1 MEGKVKDI
9 LAHYLHVQYDWLGNH
24 HKLTYYKDFITPQN
38 NDFIVCYY
46 LHKTYHGQAS
56 VEKVSTT
63 EEHNR
68 QNSGNEVKS
77 KTDVSFQKV
86 PNGLQ
91 QLKAKNENYKNV
103 RYHRV

>member
-9 LAHYLHVQYDWLGNH
+9 PAHYLRVQYNWLGNH
-24 HKLTYYKDFITPQN
+24 HKLTLLQRLYNTT

-46 LHKTYHGQAS
+46 LHRTYHGQAS

-68 QNSGNEVKS
+68 
-77 KTDVSFQKV
+77 
-86 PNGLQ
+86 
-91 QLKAKNENYKNV
+91 
-103 RYHRV
+103 

>member
-9 LAHYLHVQYDWLGNH
+9 PAHYLHVQY
-24 HKLTYYKDFITPQN
+24 FITPQN

-68 QNSGNEVKS
+68 
-77 KTDVSFQKV
+77 
-86 PNGLQ
+86 
-91 QLKAKNENYKNV
+91 
-103 RYHRV
+103 